1 MKQDKKL
8 FTKKMVINME
18 KKINYTEKTI
28 KSINKNRQTFYREMS
43 SAQ

>member
-8 FTKKMVINME
+8 FTKTMMINME
-18 KKINYTEKTI
+18 KKINYMEKSI
-28 KSINKNRQTFYREMS
+28 KSINKNRQTFYREGS